1 MYSTIQIT
9 TPVEMIPCSRCKG
22 DMPELRFTQYGYDF
36 CVNCST
42 IGAKRGIPVQMGMG
56 DHTWTETVI
65 MDEDVYEKYTEERLG
80 QRPEPKLEDDHPD
93 LKGRDVQGPFK
104 IINRNL

>member
-22 DMPELRFTQYGYDF
+22 DMPELRYTQYGYDF
-36 CVNCST
+36 CINCST
-42 IGAKRGIPVQMGMG
+42 IGAKRGIPVQMGEG

-65 MDEDVYEKYTEERLG
+65 MDEDVYKKYTEERLG

-93 LKGRDVQGPFK
+93 LKDRDVQGPFK

>member
-1 MYSTIQIT
+1 MCLTIQNPT
-9 TPVEMIPCSRCKG
+9 TVKMIPCSKCG
-22 DMPELRFTQYGYDF
+22 ADMPELRFTQYGYDF
-36 CVNCST
+36 CINCST
-42 IGAKRGIPVQMGMG
+42 IGAKRGIPVQMGEG

-65 MDEDVYEKYTEERLG
+65 MDEDVYKKYTEERLG

-93 LKGRDVQGPFK
+93 LKDRDVQGPFK

>member
-1 MYSTIQIT
+1 
-9 TPVEMIPCSRCKG
+9 
-22 DMPELRFTQYGYDF
+22 
-36 CVNCST
+36 
-42 IGAKRGIPVQMGMG
+42 
-56 DHTWTETVI
+56 

-93 LKGRDVQGPFK
+93 LKDRNVQGPFK